1 MVFRNDG
8 AGLCG
13 LEEFDWRCLEGCTGG
28 ESFSP
33 EANGV
38 GQVSRSFGTG
48 GHQIVILQMTTRGS
62 VLLVIWGEPSRERQS
77 F

>member
-1 MVFRNDG
+1 MVFRNDR

-13 LEEFDWRCLEGCTGG
+13 LEEFFWRCLEACAGG

-33 EANGV
+33 GPNKA
-38 GQVSRSFGTG
+38 GQVSSSFGTG
-48 GHQIVILQMTTRGS
+48 GNQIVILQMTARGS
-62 VLLVIWGEPSRERQS
+62 VLLVIWGEPSRDRQC

>member
-13 LEEFDWRCLEGCTGG
+13 LEEFFWRCLEGCAGG

-33 EANGV
+33 GANGA

-48 GHQIVILQMTTRGS
+48 GNQIIIPQMTTRGS
-62 VLLVIWGEPSRERQS
+62 VLLVI
-77 F
+77 